1 METISF
7 RTQSKGHIIEI
18 FKEYS
23 RFASKNIDVVLSVH
37 DRMEVKSQIEN
48 EKIMRSM
55 SLNTKFFKFDRQE
68 ANQR

>member
-18 FKEYS
+18 PKEYS
-23 RFASKNIDVVLSVH
+23 RFASKNIEVVISVH
-37 DRMEVKSQIEN
+37 DCMEVKRQVES

-55 SLNTKFFKFDRQE
+55 SLNTKIFQI
-68 ANQR
+68 

>member
-18 FKEYS
+18 PKEYS
-23 RFASKNIDVVLSVH
+23 HFAYKQIDVVLSVYE
-37 DRMEVKSQIEN
+37 RMEVKSHIE
-48 EKIMRSM
+48 KGMRSM
-55 SLNTKFFKFDRQE
+55 SLNTKFFRFDRQE

>member
-7 RTQSKGHIIEI
+7 RTESKGHIIEI
-18 FKEYS
+18 PKEYS

-37 DRMEVKSQIEN
+37 DRMEVKSQIE
-48 EKIMRSM
+48 KKMRSM
-55 SLNTKFFKFDRQE
+55 SLNTKFFRFDRQE